1 MIFREEIRPDAM
13 VAYTGVGFWRCR
25 PTLVRQCETP
35 QAVGRQPIQIP
46 TLFPYTNLTPTRGVR
61 RHEHFMENVFFEPWV
76 GENYEIGGIFGKRI
90 LVLGES
96 HYCGGCKN
104 CGDSTNRGE
113 CAKFTTEKCIKPYL
127 NGEAGRWGT
136 TFKKFEQ
143 TLVEGEIDDNLR
155 KAIWNS
161 VIFYNYLQVS
171 MTQPRQGGLWDDY
184 RRSDDAFFE
193 VLEKYRPQLIIA
205 WGVSRLYY
213 NMPGGD
219 KWKDGEEKIIDNYS
233 IRNGY
238 YILRDNTEVRVIW
251 IYHPSA
257 GFSSEW
263 WRQVV
268 ISEINSFNSQIFKS

>member
-25 PTLVRQCETP
+25 PTIDGQCEKP

-143 TLVEGEIDDNLR
+143 TLVEG
-155 KAIWNS
+155 
-161 VIFYNYLQVS
+161 
-171 MTQPRQGGLWDDY
+171 DY